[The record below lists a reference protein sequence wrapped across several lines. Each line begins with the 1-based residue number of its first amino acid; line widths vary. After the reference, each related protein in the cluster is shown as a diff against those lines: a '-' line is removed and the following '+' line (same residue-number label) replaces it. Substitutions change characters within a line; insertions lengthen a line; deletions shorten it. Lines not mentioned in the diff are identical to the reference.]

1 MNRARVVAGLRR
13 RLDDQALDQLRAVA
27 AAQAEQI
34 DSLQAE
40 NASLRGQLDQAESW
54 CDAWRDDALRFQQQL
69 CEHTGGEP
77 GMTADGALVVVPA
90 EQVAA

>member
-1 MNRARVVAGLRR
+1 MTNPRVLAALRR
-13 RLDDQALDQLRAVA
+13 RLDDQALAQLRAVA
-27 AAQAEQI
+27 AAQAEQL
-34 DSLQAE
+34 DALREE

-69 CEHTGGEP
+69 CDRTGGEP
-77 GMTADGALVVVPA
+77 GMTVDGALVVVPA